1 MELLSSLM
9 QQKHFE
15 TYHEKIIKALQYGEY
30 KVQKRMES
38 AKLYLYFYE
47 IS

>member
-1 MELLSSLM
+1 MELPSSLM
-9 QQKHFE
+9 QLKYFE
-15 TYHEKIIKALQYGEY
+15 TYHEKIIKALQYRGY
-30 KVQKRMES
+30 KVQTRMES

>member
-1 MELLSSLM
+1 MELPSSLM
-9 QQKHFE
+9 QQKYFE
-15 TYHEKIIKALQYGEY
+15 TYHEKIIKALKYREY
-30 KVQKRMES
+30 KVQTRMES

>member
-1 MELLSSLM
+1 MGLPSSLV
-9 QQKHFE
+9 QQKYFE
-15 TYHEKIIKALQYGEY
+15 TYHKKIIKVLQYREY
-30 KVQKRMES
+30 KVQTRMES